1 MKRTVLFSFIVAALL
16 AAPVFVALELARPG
30 LSSTPGAQSL
40 PGGLSA
46 AQVAG
51 LGQVIQ
57 QYLLENPEVLI
68 TSLNSYQSKQRVAE
82 KQRQQQAVLENR
94 TALANDPDAP
104 VLGNP
109 KGDVVVVEFFDYNCP
124 YCRRVA
130 GMLRTVVAEDG
141 NVRLVM
147 KEFPILGPQSV
158 IAARAA
164 LAAARQ
170 DKYEAF
176 HRALMEGPGDLSET
190 RLNRVARDIGM
201 DLDLMGIDMNLPEVN
216 TMLRRNREL
225 GATLS
230 IRGTPAFVIGD
241 TLIPGA
247 IDKATLKRLI
257 AQARDKSS

>member
-1 MKRTVLFSFIVAALL
+1 
-16 AAPVFVALELARPG
+16 
-30 LSSTPGAQSL
+30 SL

-46 AQVAG
+46 KQVAG
-51 LGQVIQ
+51 LEQVIK
-57 QYLLENPEVLI
+57 QYLLENPGVLV
-68 TSLNSYQSKQRVAE
+68 TSLSSYQSKQRVA
-82 KQRQQQAVLENR
+82 KAQRQQQAVLENR
-94 TALANDPDAP
+94 AALADDPDAP

-109 KGDVVVVEFFDYNCP
+109 EGDVVVVEFFDYNCP

-130 GMLRTVVAEDG
+130 SLLRTTVAEDG

-170 DKYEAF
+170 DKYEEF
-176 HRALMEGPGDLSET
+176 HFALMEGPGDLSET
-190 RLNRVARDIGM
+190 RLNRVALDLGM
-201 DLDLMGIDMNLPEVN
+201 DLDLMRIDMNLPEIN

-225 GATLS
+225 GTTLS
-230 IRGTPAFVIGD
+230 IDGTPAFVIGD

-257 AQARDKSS
+257 AQARAKSS